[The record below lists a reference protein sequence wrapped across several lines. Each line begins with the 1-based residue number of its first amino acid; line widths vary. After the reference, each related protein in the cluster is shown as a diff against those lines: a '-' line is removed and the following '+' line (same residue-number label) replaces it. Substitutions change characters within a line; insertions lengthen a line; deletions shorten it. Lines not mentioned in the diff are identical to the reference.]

1 VQSAECRVP
10 GAVQGA
16 ECTVPGA
23 VQGARSRVLGARC
36 RVRRAMVVVLA
47 LLCAAGF
54 SAAQQAP
61 VATPVGS
68 ELPAGEGAAVVKAR
82 CLSCHGTD
90 LITSQ
95 RLSDAGWSRELDK
108 MVRWGASLSDAER
121 ASAVPYLALHFGP
134 KPVGAH
140 STAHDGE
147 AVFARACLTCHGAD
161 LTEQQQLSPAGWTRE
176 VEKMMRWGARLA
188 EADKDALVRYLAA
201 RYPAR

>member
-1 VQSAECRVP
+1 VLGAGGWVQGAVLGAGCRVQGAVQSAGCRVP
-10 GAVQGA
+10 GAQVVVAMCLLCG
-16 ECTVPGA
+16 VG
-23 VQGARSRVLGARC
+23 LGAT
-36 RVRRAMVVVLA
+36 
-47 LLCAAGF
+47 
-54 SAAQQAP
+54 QQAP
-61 VATPVGS
+61 APTQAAS
-68 ELPAGEGAAVVKAR
+68 ELPAADGAEVVKAR

-95 RLSDAGWSRELDK
+95 RLSEAGWSRELDK

-161 LTEQQQLSPAGWTRE
+161 LTEQQRLSPAGWTRE
-176 VEKMMRWGARLA
+176 VEKMIRWGAQLA
-188 EADKDALVRYLAA
+188 EAEKAALVRYLAA
-201 RYPAR
+201 RYPAP